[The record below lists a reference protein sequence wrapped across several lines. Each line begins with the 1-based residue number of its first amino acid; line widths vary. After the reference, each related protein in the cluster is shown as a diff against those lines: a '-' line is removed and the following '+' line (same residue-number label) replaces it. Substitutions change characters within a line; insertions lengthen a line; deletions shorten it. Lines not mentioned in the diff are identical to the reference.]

1 MVDGFSLIDGDMV
14 FHGVSL
20 FMGGGL
26 GDLRREY
33 PMTFIDMKP
42 DQRVALRYARRLE
55 IENPNRAEKIK
66 YTINGDVSSYYQ
78 VILYHGRKRIG
89 QVQGGLENGTLVPV
103 WEGRE
108 PPVED
113 LKCSSDVLSL
123 VDKFPQVVEKDWKNR
138 PKARIVS
145 ISNSAIED
153 EYKGKKI
160 GTDMYLA
167 FARAYWDET
176 GKPFIFIPNGC
187 SGAGLTSDEAKRVW
201 ASLGRKYPSSGLCL
215 AILKRP

>member
-1 MVDGFSLIDGDMV
+1 
-14 FHGVSL
+14 
-20 FMGGGL
+20 
-26 GDLRREY
+26 
-33 PMTFIDMKP
+33 MKP
-42 DQRVALRYARRLE
+42 YQRVALRYATRLE

-66 YTINGDVSSYYQ
+66 YTLKGDVSRYFQ
-78 VILYHGRKRIG
+78 VIIYHGRKRIG
-89 QVQGGLENGTLVPV
+89 QVQGGKENDGTLVPV
-103 WEGRE
+103 WEGSK

-123 VDKFPQVVEKDWKNR
+123 VGKYPQVVENDWEGR
-138 PKARIVS
+138 PKARILFV
-145 ISNSAIED
+145 SNSAIED

-176 GKPFIFIPNGC
+176 GKPFIFIPDGC
-187 SGAGLTSDEAKRVW
+187 SGAGSTSEEAKRVW
-201 ASLGRKYPSSGLCL
+201 ASLGRRIPSSGLCL